1 MYPKTTARMADIGA
15 YNENSKYT
23 IDDVNE
29 IVEEAN
35 RRGKLYETRRVIY
48 FQSY

>member
-1 MYPKTTARMADIGA
+1 MADIGA

-23 IDDVNE
+23 VDDVKE

-35 RRGKLYETRRVIY
+35 RRGKHYETRRVTY
-48 FQSY
+48 FQFYSYL